1 VAGPFSYRALLLADA
16 AAAAVFA
23 GAFLLQHLG
32 DPGRA
37 SPTVAL
43 LVIAAI
49 CLPLPFRRVWPVP
62 VCAVVLTA
70 SVAAL
75 LLDGLR
81 EPFTAAAFALYTVAL
96 RPRPR
101 HLGATVAVAAAVTLV
116 FGLIGGTTAP
126 VGDRLGTLLTGIIV
140 LCGAWTLGWAVRERR
155 IYAERAAEQ
164 YAAAAVGA
172 ERLRIARELHDV
184 VTYSMGLIAVKAGVA
199 NHVLAVRPEEA
210 YDALRVIERTS
221 RDALAEMRRMVG
233 VLRTEEAGRPV
244 TLARLAAD
252 ARAAGVA
259 VDLVVAG
266 ADDLPDDVAR
276 SVFRIV
282 QESLTNVARHA
293 VPPRCR
299 VAVTATAP
307 EVIIEITDG
316 GARPVRM
323 RAGGHGLIGMRERA
337 AAHGGEFEAGPKE
350 GGGFRVRARLP
361 VEAAH
366 PRAAADAR

>member
-1 VAGPFSYRALLLADA
+1 VAGPFSYRTLLLADA
-16 AAAAVFA
+16 AAAAAFA
-23 GAFLLQHLG
+23 GTFLLLHLG
-32 DPGRA
+32 
-37 SPTVAL
+37 SPDRSSVTVTL

-49 CLPLPFRRVWPVP
+49 CLPLPLRRVWPVP
-62 VCAVVLTA
+62 VSAVVLTA

-75 LLDGLR
+75 LLGAFR
-81 EPFTAAAFALYTVAL
+81 EPFTAAAFALYAVAI
-96 RPRPR
+96 RPQPR
-101 HLGATVAVAAAVTLV
+101 RLGAPVAAVAAVLPLLGLV
-116 FGLIGGTTAP
+116 GGTTAA
-126 VGDRLGTLLTGIIV
+126 VGERLGTLLTGILV

-155 IYAERAAEQ
+155 TYAARAAEQ

-184 VTYSMGLIAVKAGVA
+184 VTHSMGLIAVKAGVA

-233 VLRTEEAGRPV
+233 VLRTDEGDRPV
-244 TLARLAAD
+244 ALTRLAAD

-259 VDLVVAG
+259 VDLVVSG
-266 ADDLPDDVAR
+266 TDNLPDDVAR

-299 VAVTATAP
+299 VVVTGTAQ
-307 EVIIEITDG
+307 EVVVEVTDG
-316 GARPVRM
+316 GSRPARTG
-323 RAGGHGLIGMRERA
+323 AGGHGLIGMRERA
-337 AAHGGEFEAGPKE
+337 AAHGGEFDAGPSE
-350 GGGFRVRARLP
+350 RGGFRVRARLP
-361 VEAAH
+361 VE
-366 PRAAADAR
+366 P